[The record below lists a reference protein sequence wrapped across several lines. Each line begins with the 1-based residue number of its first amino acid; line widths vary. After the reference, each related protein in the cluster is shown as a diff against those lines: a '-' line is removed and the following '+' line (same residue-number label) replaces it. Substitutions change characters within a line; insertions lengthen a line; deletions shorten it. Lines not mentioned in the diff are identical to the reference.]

1 MTISSKIMKNS
12 YRRYPIKYI
21 SVDTV
26 VSKQRYRYIWLV
38 ICPNILNL
46 DVQSNEKDNSSSVST
61 VTRHSRANK
70 PSMIISSKS
79 IKNSSHLYLPSYINA
94 HTAITKP
101 PSPPV
106 WPIISQ
112 VNIPKLGLVV
122 KLNEGLVFIAK
133 RRSRPRHLSVITL
146 SRTIKNS

>member
-46 DVQSNEKDNSSSVST
+46 DLTLSKLRVAT
-61 VTRHSRANK
+61 VIRDSKANK